1 MKPGDTGLFH
11 WAALP
16 WVFPISM
23 KLMTTNSTV
32 TEVTDRI
39 RERSKATRTAYLRRL
54 ADTRDRD
61 RSADRMGCANVAHAV
76 AGIPANDKFKVV
88 TERAP
93 NIGIVTAYNDML
105 SAHAP
110 YQTYPDIIKNE
121 ARKLGATA
129 QVAGG
134 VPAMCDGVTQGT
146 PGMELSLF
154 SRDLIAMSTAVALT
168 HDMFDCALLLGVC
181 DKIVPGLLIGAL
193 HFGHLPTVFVPA
205 GPMASGMSN
214 TAKSKVREQAAQG
227 LVGRKGLMEAEM
239 AAYHSVGT
247 CTFYGTANS
256 NQMLLEAMG
265 LHVPGTAFIQPGNA
279 MRETLTREA
288 VRTVLGRAGN
298 AGGAVFST
306 PPIGEMV
313 DERCIVNAMAALL
326 ATGGST
332 NHLIHWVAVAR
343 AAGIVIDWDDFSQLS
358 DVVPLLTRVYP
369 NGSADV
375 NEFQA
380 AGGPGFVI
388 GELVEAGLMHAD
400 VLTVRSGGIREFA
413 NIPALAEGEHTLSWS
428 AAAPSKND
436 AVARPVS
443 APFSATGGLKLLN
456 GNLGRSVIK
465 VSAVSD
471 DRHVI
476 EAPARVFDSQAALHQ
491 AFTAGELDRDVIC
504 VVRWQGPQ
512 ANGMPELHK
521 LTPPLS
527 VLQGKGF
534 KVALV
539 TDGRMSGASGKVPA
553 AIHVS
558 PEAAAGGPLAKVR
571 DGDVIRLDAVAGT
584 LAVLLPDDE
593 WAEREVATL
602 SDAQRVADGHGLGRE
617 LFAGMRRNALT
628 AEEGACSWL

>member
-76 AGIPANDKFKVV
+76 GGIPAHDKLKVV